1 MSSNPILVRP
11 RWAVKNQLALP
22 LITQSGGKLSV
33 RGIVEIYIAI
43 TTLLDSLFD
52 ESEGLLKKRSL
63 AETDRLQVFRSIEFG
78 LASLGVDGKACL
90 LRTICE
96 LQSNPIAHSG
106 LLGEVVTAVLTPKEG
121 MNDFLHDYIEAR
133 QIGRIGNTT
142 AKSCGR
148 HYSDCPFSVF
158 DVVKKWIKS
167 SKREFIVNVDDE
179 LDQTNSS
186 DRNTD
191 SSAEISE
198 NVL

>member
-1 MSSNPILVRP
+1 
-11 RWAVKNQLALP
+11 
-22 LITQSGGKLSV
+22 
-33 RGIVEIYIAI
+33 
-43 TTLLDSLFD
+43 
-52 ESEGLLKKRSL
+52 
-63 AETDRLQVFRSIEFG
+63 
-78 LASLGVDGKACL
+78 
-90 LRTICE
+90 
-96 LQSNPIAHSG
+96 
-106 LLGEVVTAVLTPKEG
+106 